1 MATLYSMVQTLEK
14 VETFYGAR
22 RFQFHH
28 PFFANYFLNNFIV
41 DPPREGL
48 QAAQYWLENP

>member
-48 QAAQYWLENP
+48 QAAQFWLENP